1 MSVSRETPAHTKG
14 TDSHYTPNNV
24 EHASCFDPSL
34 YLPAVVDPTKHVCT
48 DMDSIGNN
56 SRSEE
61 LDVAFRQIITVTVV
75 S

>member
-34 YLPAVVDPTKHVCT
+34 YLPVVVDLTKHVCT
-48 DMDSIGNN
+48 DIDSIGNN

-61 LDVAFRQIITVTVV
+61 LDVAFRRNVL
-75 S
+75 